1 MQRLPPLHTWCAVLA
16 TALAVATPMCQA
28 QAKPLSL
35 RYTTGAPQRTPWVTQ
50 LERFQKAVDEES
62 GGSLKI
68 DGFIG
73 AQLGNEQDTMQQVA
87 RGRIDMGGFSTNAV
101 AVVVPEVTML
111 VLPFYF
117 RTVAESDCTI
127 DALTRPIAELVGKRG
142 LQLLSFTDVG
152 VSDLAGK
159 RPFLTPADV
168 KGIKAASYGSKM
180 STIMWNTLGANSSPM
195 GITEWAPAFQSGAI
209 DAANTPSTFYVPSGL
224 NKVAPVLS
232 RLEMWSNPAFIL
244 MNKGIFDK
252 LPAAHKEALVRASA
266 RTPLTDN
273 RRELRAF
280 ESMIRGVHEK
290 GGGQVA
296 QVTASQREEWRR
308 VMAPAWPQMV
318 RETGGESE
326 GFFKQMDAARK
337 VCEAKS

>member
-1 MQRLPPLHTWCAVLA
+1 MHRLLPAHACCAIFAITLALA
-16 TALAVATPMCQA
+16 TSVSEA
-28 QAKPLSL
+28 QPKPLSL

-62 GGSLKI
+62 KGALKI

-101 AVVVPEVTML
+101 AVVVPEMTML

-117 RTVAESDCTI
+117 RSVAESDCAI
-127 DALTRPIAELVGKRG
+127 DALTRPIAELLAKRG
-142 LQLLSFTDVG
+142 LYLLSFSDVG

-159 RPFLTPADV
+159 RPFVTPADV

-180 STIMWNTLGANSSPM
+180 GTIMWNTLGANSSPM

-232 RLEMWSNPAFIL
+232 RLEMWSNPAFIV

-252 LPAAHKEALVRASA
+252 LPAEQKDALVRASA
-266 RTPLTDN
+266 RTPLADN

-280 ESMIRGVHEK
+280 EAMIRGVHEK

-296 QVTASQREEWRR
+296 QVTGSQREEWRR
-308 VMAPAWPQMV
+308 VMAPAWTQMV

-326 GFFKQMDAARK
+326 GFFKQLEVARK
-337 VCEAKS
+337 VCEGKS